1 MKKTLFLLTALAFLP
16 SLTYAASLQEDIKNV
31 LTFANT
37 ILLPFMLGIAF
48 LFVVFNTVR
57 YFVFQGATEDG
68 QEKGKNL
75 AVYGVAAFVIII
87 IFWGVVNLLAS
98 SLGYAGEAPPTADYQ
113 DEYNK
118 K

>member
-1 MKKTLFLLTALAFLP
+1 MKKTLFLLSTLTFLP
-16 SLTYAASLQEDIKNV
+16 SLAYAASLQEDIKNV

-48 LFVVFNTVR
+48 LFVVFNAVR
-57 YFVFQGATEDG
+57 YFVFQGASEDG
-68 QEKGKNL
+68 QKKGKAL
-75 AVYGVAAFVIII
+75 AVYGVAAFVIIS

-98 SLGYAGEAPPTADYQ
+98 SLGYDGEAPPTSDYQ
-113 DEYNK
+113 DAYNK